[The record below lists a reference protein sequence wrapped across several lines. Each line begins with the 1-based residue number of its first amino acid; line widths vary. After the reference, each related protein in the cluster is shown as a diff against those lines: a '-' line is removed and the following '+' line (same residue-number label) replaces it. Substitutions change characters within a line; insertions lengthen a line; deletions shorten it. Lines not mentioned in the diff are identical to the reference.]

1 MFLQKKKI
9 MDLQTRKLN
18 VIEHLLHLQDEDV
31 MRKIE
36 ETIFKS
42 KEESRKSFKP
52 FTEEQLIERA
62 KKSNND
68 YLAGK
73 FKTQEQLENESQKW

>member
-1 MFLQKKKI
+1 

-18 VIEHLLHLQDEDV
+18 AIEYLIHLQDEDV
-31 MRKIE
+31 FAKIE

-42 KEESRKSFKP
+42 RVLKEKTFKP
-52 FTEEQLIERA
+52 FTEKQLIERA
-62 KKSNND
+62 KKSNKD

-73 FKTQEQLENESQKW
+73 FKTQEQLEIDSQKW

>member
-1 MFLQKKKI
+1 
-9 MDLQTRKLN
+9 MDLKTRKLN
-18 VIEHLLHLQDEDV
+18 AIEYLIHLQDEDV
-31 MRKIE
+31 FKKIE

-42 KEESRKSFKP
+42 KGVREKTFKP

-62 KKSNND
+62 RKSSKD

-73 FKTQEQLENESQKW
+73 FKTQEQLEIESQKW

>member
-1 MFLQKKKI
+1 MKNKEVK
-9 MDLQTRKLN
+9 
-18 VIEHLLHLQDEDV
+18 V
-31 MRKIE
+31 MRE
-36 ETIFKS
+36 
-42 KEESRKSFKP
+42 KSFKP

>member
-1 MFLQKKKI
+1 

-31 MRKIE
+31 FREIE
-36 ETIFKS
+36 ETIFKF
-42 KEESRKSFKP
+42 KEMREKSFKP

-73 FKTQEQLENESQKW
+73 FITQEQLENESKKW